1 MKNSTSRKPKSTSSS
16 AVNKLRV
23 RIPLL
28 LEVEGDGTIPV
39 VCALV
44 LCLILVGWIVLR

>member
-1 MKNSTSRKPKSTSSS
+1 MADSSSRKPKTTLSF

-28 LEVEGDGTIPV
+28 IEVEGEGVIPV
-39 VCALV
+39 VGALV
-44 LCLILVGWIVLR
+44 LCLILIGWIVL